1 VSAYVV
7 VQLVP
12 VRRTKAAHG
21 EHAAL
26 TDHKVKRLL
35 TEHGAEVIHS
45 PEPRSAGSATPM
57 CATIVVAD
65 MACASKLAAALRGM
79 DGIETAYAKPVEELP

>member
-1 VSAYVV
+1 
-7 VQLVP
+7 
-12 VRRTKAAHG
+12 
-21 EHAAL
+21 
-26 TDHKVKRLL
+26 
-35 TEHGAEVIHS
+35 
-45 PEPRSAGSATPM
+45 M